1 MKWSLLEL
9 RRQSKVNWGARIA
22 ILLGCLA
29 GLWLIVG
36 FFVLPPVVKSQA
48 EQRLSRALRRPVT
61 IERVHTNPLRLAVRV
76 EGLVVREP
84 EGGDFVSFRSLS
96 INFSLWARLTG
107 TWHFEEV
114 ALDGFTGRLAVGS
127 DGRLNVADLLPSSGP
142 SAPAGETAPPAMPS
156 IAIGRL
162 AVSDARIDLSDQS
175 NAAHFKSEIG
185 PLAFTLSD
193 FHTVGDPRA
202 PYDFTARTEAG
213 EVVSWRG
220 SLSLNP
226 LRSDGEIAISGFSL
240 PKYAPYYAPRIRFSV
255 SSGVASYTTRYTAS
269 LGPSPAVRL
278 TGGEFSLKALQLDA
292 RTPAAP
298 LVSLPEVHITGIEA
312 DLIARRLSLDRVA
325 LSGGRIDVRRTAD
338 GIELL
343 QAFSP
348 VPAASAAPAAG
359 VAPGSA
365 ATPPPDV
372 SVKAFSA
379 RELALH
385 VSDATAAR
393 PAQFALDH
401 VSLDVGEVSL
411 RDLARPFPVT
421 LAATLGGGGTL
432 SVAGT
437 LAPAPLQATLDVTLE
452 GASVALASPYVESY
466 LDLWIAKGRA
476 RAKGRL
482 LLGQNGVRFTGD
494 AGLTEWVAV
503 DNVADEEIISW
514 SNLAFD
520 ALDFNPADNQLSL
533 GAITWSDP
541 SVRMARAREGVLN
554 LGRLRRAAPAVPA
567 VPATAPVRSPTPPAG
582 PPLQVRIDRFQLER
596 GKIAFTDQAIQP
608 AVKTTLTGF
617 SGLITGLSSSPQA
630 QATVDLKGKIDDAA
644 PLSLTGRLSPLAR
657 PASADLKLDLRGADL
672 TPAGPYLARYAGYA
686 LDRGSLS
693 LAVQLRLANRRV
705 ESSDVATL
713 DQFTLGAK
721 SNSPDA
727 TKLPVSL
734 AVALLKDRQ
743 GQIVIDIP
751 IQGSLDDPEF
761 RVGRVVWR
769 VIGNLLTK
777 AATSPFALLG
787 AAFGGGGEE
796 LSSQSFVAG
805 SSTLAA
811 AEQPKLATLAKA
823 LVDRP
828 GLRLELT
835 GHYDARLDR
844 EALRQQEFERQ
855 IEVSVRAQR
864 RTTGTGTEDT
874 PIGETEQVAAL
885 ARIYAE
891 AFPEVVASQA
901 AAAASTAT
909 PPPSAPDAER
919 VGLIPRLVRFL
930 SGRATPAPAA
940 AAPAASAGPAAPPAP
955 PVPTLSVEAMA
966 EQVLSKMVID
976 DAALLELAG
985 ERAQHVR
992 TRLLEAGAIAP
1003 ERILL
1008 SAPAA
1013 GSPQVKLS
1021 LK

>member
-22 ILLGCLA
+22 VIVGLLA

-61 IERVHTNPLRLAVRV
+61 IERVQTNPLRLAVRV

-84 EGGDFVSFRSLS
+84 EGGDFVSFRSLF

-107 TWHFEEV
+107 TWNFEEV

-127 DGRLNVADLLPSSGP
+127 DGRLNMADLLPPSGP
-142 SAPAGETAPPAMPS
+142 SAPAEGAAEPAIPS

-175 NAAHFKSEIG
+175 NASHFKTEIG

-226 LRSDGEIAISGFSL
+226 LRSEGEIAITGVSL

-255 SSGVASYTTRYTAS
+255 ASGVASYTTRYTAS
-269 LGPSPAVRL
+269 LGSAPAVRL
-278 TGGEFSLKALQLDA
+278 TGGEFTLKALQLNA
-292 RTPAAP
+292 LNPAAS
-298 LVSLPEVHITGIEA
+298 LVSLPEVHVTGIEA
-312 DLIARRLSLDRVA
+312 DLITRRLSLDRVA
-325 LSGGRIDVRRTAD
+325 LRGGQIDIRRTAG
-338 GIELL
+338 GIEWL

-348 VPAASAAPAAG
+348 VPAAAAAPAAG
-359 VAPGSA
+359 TASGPASA
-365 ATPPPDV
+365 PPPAV

-379 RELALH
+379 RELALRF
-385 VSDATAAR
+385 SDATAAR
-393 PAQFALDH
+393 PAQFALDQ
-401 VSLDVGEVSL
+401 VSLDVGDVSL
-411 RDLARPFPVT
+411 GDLTRAFPVT
-421 LAATLGGGGTL
+421 LTANLGGGGAL

-437 LAPAPLQATLDVTLE
+437 LTPAPLQASLDVTLE

-482 LLGQNGVRFTGD
+482 LLGAQGARFTGE
-494 AGLTEWVAV
+494 AGLAEWVAV
-503 DNVADEEIISW
+503 DNVADEEVLSW
-514 SNLAFD
+514 SNLSFD
-520 ALDFNPADNQLSL
+520 GLDFNPAENQLSL
-533 GAITWSDP
+533 GALTWSDP
-541 SVRMARAREGVLN
+541 SIRVARARDGVLN
-554 LGRLRRAAPAVPA
+554 LGRLRRTTPGAPGTPTTAPAPVAPA
-567 VPATAPVRSPTPPAG
+567 RSD

-596 GKIAFTDQAIQP
+596 ARVSFTDQAIQP
-608 AVKTTLTGF
+608 AVKTALTGF

-630 QATVDLKGKIDDAA
+630 QATVELKGKIDDAA
-644 PLSLTGRLSPLAR
+644 PLSLTGRVSPLAR

-672 TPAGPYLARYAGYA
+672 TPAGPYVARYAGFA

-693 LAVQLRLANRRV
+693 LAVQLRLANRRI

-796 LSSQSFVAG
+796 LSSQSFAAG
-805 SSTLAA
+805 SASLAA
-811 AEQPKLATLAKA
+811 AEQPKLTTLAKA

-844 EALRQQEFERQ
+844 EALRQHEFERQ
-855 IEVSVRAQR
+855 IEVSVRAHR
-864 RTTGTGTEDT
+864 RTTGTAAEDT
-874 PIGETEQVAAL
+874 PVAETEQVAAL
-885 ARIYAE
+885 ARLYAE
-891 AFPEVVASQA
+891 AFPEVVATQA
-901 AAAASTAT
+901 AAAAST
-909 PPPSAPDAER
+909 PPSVPDSER
-919 VGLIPRLVRFL
+919 IGLIPRLVRFL
-930 SGRATPAPAA
+930 SGRATPAPAP
-940 AAPAASAGPAAPPAP
+940 AAPATPTTAPAP
-955 PVPTLSVEAMA
+955 TATPAPTAPALSVETMA
-966 EQVLSKMVID
+966 EQVMAKIVID
-976 DAALLELAG
+976 DASLLELAA